1 MIVTL
6 IVVITWMVFLELL
19 GVKVEVI
26 DVPTR
31 GPTWFPLIW
40 QWGFQTF
47 FCNIEEI
54 TILLH
59 VHSEV
64 LCILLDFLHSGVI
77 FFIKLFLHYL
87 ETLPK

>member
-26 DVPTR
+26 DVSTR
-31 GPTWFPLIW
+31 GPARFPLVW
-40 QWGFQTF
+40 QWRFQTF
-47 FCNIEEI
+47 LCNIEEI

-59 VHSEV
+59 IHSEV

-77 FFIKLFLHYL
+77 FFIKFLLHYL
-87 ETLPK
+87 ETLTK